1 MRLKKQL
8 NIDNTNRSINF
19 NQINIIDKLFIKV
32 NKANK
37 DEVMSAINT
46 DQGKGSYF
54 LIEHNKNEDLDL
66 NNLVYRSMG
75 VIYYYTKD
83 VIPISALLSMGT
95 NSNLYLVY
103 EYTGEF
109 NRSQIINIKTAFE
122 LSTVYIYLPYIDV
135 NSDPRKYLFDLF
147 DVRYIADAVI
157 YNFKAKPFF
166 DSDKYIHLDSYYTA
180 NPEIQKHYFDMSHE
194 ILARWKLQ
202 MTFISNNNKEEKLI
216 KNYILAGRYY

>member
-19 NQINIIDKLFIKV
+19 NQINITDKLFIKV

-37 DEVMSAINT
+37 EKVINAINT
-46 DQGKGSYF
+46 NQGKGSYF
-54 LIEHNKNEDLDL
+54 LIEHNQDEDLGL
-66 NNLVYRSMG
+66 NSLVYRSMG
-75 VIYYYTKD
+75 FIYYYTKD

-95 NSNLYLVY
+95 NSKLYLVY

-109 NRSQIINIKTAFE
+109 TRSQIINIKTAFE

-135 NSDPRKYLFDLF
+135 NSDPRKYLFDIF

-157 YNFKAKPFF
+157 YKFKAKPFF
-166 DSDKYIHLDSYYTA
+166 DSDKYVNLDGCYVA
-180 NPEIQKHYFDMSHE
+180 NPETQKYYFDMSHE

-202 MTFISNNNKEEKLI
+202 MTFVSNNNKEEKLI

>member
-19 NQINIIDKLFIKV
+19 NQINITDKLFIKV

-37 DEVMSAINT
+37 EEVINAINT
-46 DQGKGSYF
+46 NQGKGSYF
-54 LIEHNKNEDLDL
+54 LIEHNKDEDLGL
-66 NNLVYRSMG
+66 NSLVYRSMG
-75 VIYYYTKD
+75 FIYYYTKD

-95 NSNLYLVY
+95 NSKLYLVY

-109 NRSQIINIKTAFE
+109 TRSQIINIKTAFE

-135 NSDPRKYLFDLF
+135 NSDPRKYLFDIF

-166 DSDKYIHLDSYYTA
+166 DSDKYIQLDGCYTA
-180 NPEIQKHYFDMSHE
+180 KPEIQKYYFDMSHE

-202 MTFISNNNKEEKLI
+202 MTFVSNNNKEEKLI